1 MKRPLKYYT
10 KILTVLKELHKQ
22 HPTFNIGRHLST
34 ALDEYGDLWNVSDKE
49 VLYALEK
56 YKIEHDIDIPH
67 KDDEDIERI
76 IEEGT
81 HLAKLF
87 AESED
92 EDDED

>member
-1 MKRPLKYYT
+1 MKKSIKYYT

-22 HPTFNIGRHLST
+22 HPTFNIGRHIST

-56 YKIEHDIDIPH
+56 YKIEHDLDIH
-67 KDDEDIERI
+67 SQDDEEIERI
-76 IEEGT
+76 INEGT

-87 AESED
+87 AESEYEE
-92 EDDED
+92 ED